1 MIEIP
6 TLSNT
11 IVYFKDKILRK
22 MLYWYNY
29 SQREPK
35 KKKKK
40 RVDRIVQNMDHMDH
54 IYTAGT

>member
-11 IVYFKDKILRK
+11 IVCFKDKILKK
-22 MLYWYNY
+22 MLYWCNY
-29 SQREPK
+29 SQREPE
-35 KKKKK
+35 KK
-40 RVDRIVQNMDHMDH
+40 RIDQIVQNMDHMDH